1 MEEDLTTLDEQY
13 IEYVQQQ
20 LNNLKET
27 ERLIEEGHVLPYRV
41 NRALAE
47 YNRIHAMLIIEYQRV
62 KTINN
67 RLKKRHK
74 MWWDEKFIEARDK
87 LNSDRTSSKY
97 ASKGEIESQAR
108 VDNKVEHLEWE
119 DKLDI
124 AEAKTR
130 LLIRLLDAW
139 SRNERILTQLSNN
152 MRSEM
157 RALYVEEG
165 TSHQGGVRR
174 TVKRSLPS
182 NSENKN

>member
-27 ERLIEEGHVLPYRV
+27 EKLIEEGHVLPYRV
-41 NRALAE
+41 NKALAE
-47 YNRIHAMLIIEYQRV
+47 YQRIHDMLIIEYQRV

-74 MWWDEKFIEARDK
+74 MWWDEKFLEARDK
-87 LNSDRTSSKY
+87 LNSDRTSSKF
-97 ASKGEIESQAR
+97 ASKAEIESQAR

-130 LLIRLLDAW
+130 LLIRLLDSW
-139 SRNERILTQLSNN
+139 SKNERILIQLSRN
-152 MRSEM
+152 MQSEM
-157 RALYVEEG
+157 KALYVDEG
-165 TSHQGGVRR
+165 TPHQTKIRR
-174 TVKRSLPS
+174 PRLPS
-182 NSENKN
+182 KNN